1 MPALLKLRDLCCHGY
16 KMGELKE
23 TPVDWVGNGKE
34 TVLKSFVVPS
44 VHHDLLSVG
53 TSSVALYKT

>member
-1 MPALLKLRDLCCHGY
+1 
-16 KMGELKE
+16 MGELKE